1 MTVYPHA
8 RRLFPVYEERVMN
21 QTLREILD
29 TGIVWDGGDSLPL
42 HDNMSEEDCRLI
54 TEAIKTV
61 KPQVSL
67 EIGFGCGI
75 STLFAC
81 DALAANSDDECK
93 HIIIDPHQNTIFRNI
108 GLQNVRRA
116 GYEYMIEL
124 YETPSE
130 LALPR
135 LLAEGTQIQTAI
147 IDGWHTFDHAL
158 VDFFYVN
165 KMLEVGGIVILDDA
179 NFPSIF
185 RLTQH
190 IQAYPAYEPFAQIDS
205 RSSSRSSIRTKARRA
220 LSRVLPGM
228 TWLKRSWDHPRC
240 VAFRK
245 VMPDTRNWDW
255 HVEFWS
261 QIGIMTT
268 GSAAVGA

>member
-1 MTVYPHA
+1 M
-8 RRLFPVYEERVMN
+8 MN

-29 TGIVWDGGDSLPL
+29 TGVVWDGSDSLPL
-42 HDNMSEEDCRLI
+42 HDNMSEEDCGLI

-81 DALAANSDDECK
+81 DALAANSDDCK

-116 GYEYMIEL
+116 GYEDMIEL

-135 LLAEGTQIQTAI
+135 LLAEGTQIQAAI
-147 IDGWHTFDHAL
+147 I
-158 VDFFYVN
+158 
-165 KMLEVGGIVILDDA
+165 
-179 NFPSIF
+179 
-185 RLTQH
+185 
-190 IQAYPAYEPFAQIDS
+190 
-205 RSSSRSSIRTKARRA
+205 
-220 LSRVLPGM
+220 
-228 TWLKRSWDHPRC
+228 
-240 VAFRK
+240 
-245 VMPDTRNWDW
+245 
-255 HVEFWS
+255 
-261 QIGIMTT
+261 
-268 GSAAVGA
+268 

>member
-1 MTVYPHA
+1 MRYSLEGSYELSRFAVRPPTHCLHDYDCATLKLRDLGPCEAAV
-8 RRLFPVYEERVMN
+8 FPYMKNFLVYEERVMN

-29 TGIVWDGGDSLPL
+29 TGIVWDGSDSLPL
-42 HDNMSEEDCRLI
+42 HDNMSEEDCGLI

-81 DALAANSDDECK
+81 DALAANSDECK

-135 LLAEGTQIQTAI
+135 LLAEG
-147 IDGWHTFDHAL
+147 DPNSNRHHRR
-158 VDFFYVN
+158 
-165 KMLEVGGIVILDDA
+165 M
-179 NFPSIF
+179 
-185 RLTQH
+185 
-190 IQAYPAYEPFAQIDS
+190 AYL
-205 RSSSRSSIRTKARRA
+205 RSCA
-220 LSRVLPGM
+220 G
-228 TWLKRSWDHPRC
+228 
-240 VAFRK
+240 
-245 VMPDTRNWDW
+245 
-255 HVEFWS
+255 
-261 QIGIMTT
+261 
-268 GSAAVGA
+268 